1 MQTPAAILQA
11 INQQIKQPL
20 GQLHAS
26 QQTFLSNDGCDAI
39 VLAMDSGQHQL
50 RWASARLQT
59 FMLARHSAERELNRV
74 NERLNQLAS
83 EQEYKATHDPLTA
96 IWNRSA
102 IIHRITQTL
111 QNGPAALIIL
121 DIDHFQKINDD
132 HGHPVGDKVICELVS
147 RIQKNLP
154 DFASVGGEEFTILL
168 PDLFM
173 ADAVKVAGTIHA
185 SLNAAPLAA
194 LPDRLITASLGV
206 SWGKPGSDFDTLYST
221 ADAALYDAK
230 HHSRNRVFF
239 R

>member
-1 MQTPAAILQA
+1 MIDLNDLFREETRVANEASEVAAQTALSAEAYRETLQ
-11 INQQIKQPL
+11 
-20 GQLHAS
+20 
-26 QQTFLSNDGCDAI
+26 
-39 VLAMDSGQHQL
+39 
-50 RWASARLQT
+50 RLN
-59 FMLARHSAERELNRV
+59 RHYQRLMRETWRLISRSDRAERELNRV
-74 NERLNQLAS
+74 NEQLNQLAS
-83 EQEYKATHDPLTA
+83 ELEYKATHDPLTA

-121 DIDHFQKINDD
+121 DIDHFKKINDD

-154 DFASVGGEEFTILL
+154 DFASIGRIGGEEFTILL

-194 LPDRLITASLGV
+194 LPGRLVTASLGV
-206 SWGKPGSDFDTLYST
+206 SWGNSGSDFETLYST

-230 HHSRNRVFF
+230 HHGRNRVFF